1 MANVLCLGFDDAIVL
16 DNTARQIFERFAA
29 PGWRDAEAAYQAG
42 RMSEEEFNAAAL
54 DLVTAPRG
62 ELTAYVRAVARV
74 RPGFMELLDWVH
86 WNDWLAMVVSNG
98 FDFSVDA
105 VLDGLGIDRIT
116 RHAGRTRR
124 EYRWRVAYYS
134 PRGVEVRAGF
144 KLSYVAAL
152 KGAGDFV
159 AYVGGGASD
168 VEATTLA
175 DVVFAR
181 STLLERLDVTR
192 KRVFAFD
199 TFDDVRS
206 VLESESVGWLT
217 AHPAPES
224 SGQRRFFQ

>member
-1 MANVLCLGFDDAIVL
+1 MANVLCLAFDDTIVL
-16 DNTARQIFERFAA
+16 ENTPRQLFERFAA

-42 RMSEEEFNAAAL
+42 RMSVEEFNAVAL
-54 DLVTAPRG
+54 DLVAAPRD
-62 ELTAYVRAVARV
+62 ELTAYVRGVARV

-86 WNDWLAMVVSNG
+86 WNGWLATVVSDG
-98 FDFSVDA
+98 FDFCVDE
-105 VLDGLGIDRIT
+105 VLDGLGVDRIT
-116 RHAGRTRR
+116 RHAGRTHR

-159 AYVGGGASD
+159 AYVGGGTSD
-168 VEATTLA
+168 VEAATLA

-181 STLLERLDVTR
+181 STLLERLAVTR
-192 KRVFAFD
+192 DRVFAFE

-206 VLESESVGWLT
+206 VLESDSDGWL
-217 AHPAPES
+217 AGGAEQEAP
-224 SGQRRFFQ
+224 GQRRFFQ